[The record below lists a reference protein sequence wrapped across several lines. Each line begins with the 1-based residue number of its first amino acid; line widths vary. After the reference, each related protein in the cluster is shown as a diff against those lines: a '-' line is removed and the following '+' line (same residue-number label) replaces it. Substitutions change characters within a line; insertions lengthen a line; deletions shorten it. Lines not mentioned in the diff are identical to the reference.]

1 MKYNMSPVIGRKV
14 SFMLPNPYSN
24 EKVEMAG
31 VLQRVTQNKHSVT
44 FHTDRFVVQFPHKTF
59 SSLLLEEKEM
69 EITMEDISKVIS
81 FYENDK
87 ENYVS
92 PFVGFT
98 LMDSYGFP
106 VELTQEMCREKD
118 MVLDIEGVRLLQRLN
133 REKSQGTFKNKNAF

>member
-1 MKYNMSPVIGRKV
+1 
-14 SFMLPNPYSN
+14 
-24 EKVEMAG
+24 
-31 VLQRVTQNKHSVT
+31 
-44 FHTDRFVVQFPHKTF
+44 
-59 SSLLLEEKEM
+59 M

-106 VELTQEMCREKD
+106 VELTQEMCKEKD